1 MAEQE
6 QSVSV
11 PSTLDVFLP
20 PITLGRCSLFEP
32 YVFKQSDDDKNK
44 DKVPSKPSYMFCAI
58 LDKRRDRAI
67 IKKISDYQNAYI
79 EELKAKRMFDK
90 RAAIHFALVDCDSE
104 EVEDKD
110 TGELI
115 IMSERDSSLRGKYM
129 LSAKSRATEPPSVG
143 WVDDKN
149 ILHPMPKHFIVNEE
163 DPDSVEEYERRLNFW
178 KDKVYAGQYAS
189 AVLRLSGWHQAKI
202 GQGVTGRIK
211 SVVIIGG
218 GTPAGIMSLEDA
230 FTEEQIAEMVAWRDQ
245 MVPDY
250 ESGDDPWNKRV
261 KLRSSSDVDDYAE
274 DDDVEEEETPKPRRK
289 TKPARKVKPVKTV
302 EPEPEEEDDYEYE
315 EEAPK
320 PRRKTKPARKVKP
333 VEPEEEYD
341 GVEEEEVPAPRP
353 RKTRKPVKETVED
366 DYDSDFDEGADTEW

>member
-20 PITLGRCSLFEP
+20 HITLGRCSLFEP

-44 DKVPSKPSYMFCAI
+44 NKDKVPSKPSYMFRAI

-67 IKKISDYQNAYI
+67 IKKISGYQNAYI

-163 DPDSVEEYERRLNFW
+163 DPDSVEEYERRLDFW

-261 KLRSSSDVDDYAE
+261 KLRSGSDVDDYAE
-274 DDDVEEEETPKPRRK
+274 DDDVEEEEAPKPR
-289 TKPARKVKPVKTV
+289 RKVKPVKPV
-302 EPEPEEEDDYEYE
+302 KPEPEEEDNYEYE
-315 EEAPK
+315 EETPK

-341 GVEEEEVPAPRP
+341 GEEEEETSAPRP

>member
-1 MAEQE
+1 M
-6 QSVSV
+6 
-11 PSTLDVFLP
+11 
-20 PITLGRCSLFEP
+20 
-32 YVFKQSDDDKNK
+32 
-44 DKVPSKPSYMFCAI
+44 
-58 LDKRRDRAI
+58 
-67 IKKISDYQNAYI
+67 
-79 EELKAKRMFDK
+79 
-90 RAAIHFALVDCDSE
+90 
-104 EVEDKD
+104 
-110 TGELI
+110 
-115 IMSERDSSLRGKYM
+115 
-129 LSAKSRATEPPSVG
+129 TEHP
-143 WVDDKN
+143 
-149 ILHPMPKHFIVNEE
+149 HPMPKHFIVNEE
-163 DPDSVEEYERRLNFW
+163 DPDSVEEYERRLDFW

-289 TKPARKVKPVKTV
+289 AKPVKPV

-315 EEAPK
+315 EETPK

-341 GVEEEEVPAPRP
+341 GEEEEETPAPRP

>member
-1 MAEQE
+1 MAE

-20 PITLGRCSLFEP
+20 HITLGRCSLFEP
-32 YVFKQSDDDKNK
+32 YVFKQADDDKNK
-44 DKVPSKPSYMFCAI
+44 DKTPSKPSYMF
-58 LDKRRDRAI
+58 RAI
-67 IKKISDYQNAYI
+67 DRTVIKKISDYQNAYI

-90 RAAIHFALVDCDSE
+90 RAAIHFALVDCDTE
-104 EVEDKD
+104 EVEDRD
-110 TGELI
+110 TGELVV
-115 IMSERDSSLRGKYM
+115 MSERDSSLRGKYL

-149 ILHPMPKHFIVNEE
+149 VLHPMPKHFIVNEE
-163 DPDSVEEYERRLNFW
+163 DPDSVEEFERRLDFW

-230 FTEEQIAEMVAWRDQ
+230 FTEEQIAEMVAWRDR

-261 KLRSSSDVDDYAE
+261 KLRSNSN
-274 DDDVEEEETPKPRRK
+274 
-289 TKPARKVKPVKTV
+289 
-302 EPEPEEEDDYEYE
+302 EDDYDGEEDEE

-320 PRRKTKPARKVKP
+320 PRRKTKTTRKTKP
-333 VEPEEEYD
+333 VEPEEDYEVEED
-341 GVEEEEVPAPRP
+341 EEEEAPAPRP
-353 RKTRKPVKETVED
+353 RKTRKPVEPGPEED
-366 DYDSDFDEGADTEW
+366 YNSDFEDGADTEW

>member
-20 PITLGRCSLFEP
+20 HITLGRCSLFEP

-44 DKVPSKPSYMFCAI
+44 DKVPSKPSYMFRAI
-58 LDKRRDRAI
+58 LDKRRDSAI
-67 IKKISDYQNAYI
+67 IKKISGYQNAYI
-79 EELKAKRMFDK
+79 KELKAKRMFDK

-163 DPDSVEEYERRLNFW
+163 DPDSVEEYERRLDFW

-289 TKPARKVKPVKTV
+289 AKPVKPV
-302 EPEPEEEDDYEYE
+302 EPELEEEDDYEYE

>member
-6 QSVSV
+6 QSASV

-20 PITLGRCSLFEP
+20 HITLGRCSLFEP

-44 DKVPSKPSYMFCAI
+44 DKTPSKPSYMFRAI

-67 IKKISDYQNAYI
+67 IKKISGYQNAYI

-163 DPDSVEEYERRLNFW
+163 DPDSVEEYERRLDFW

-274 DDDVEEEETPKPRRK
+274 DDDVEEEETPKPS
-289 TKPARKVKPVKTV
+289 
-302 EPEPEEEDDYEYE
+302 
-315 EEAPK
+315 
-320 PRRKTKPARKVKP
+320 RKTKPARKVKP

>member
-20 PITLGRCSLFEP
+20 HITLGRCSLFEP

-44 DKVPSKPSYMFCAI
+44 DKVPSKPSYMFRAI

-67 IKKISDYQNAYI
+67 IKKISGYQNAYI

-163 DPDSVEEYERRLNFW
+163 DPDSVEEYERRLDFW

-289 TKPARKVKPVKTV
+289 VKPVK
-302 EPEPEEEDDYEYE
+302 PEPEEEDDYEYE

-320 PRRKTKPARKVKP
+320 PRRKTKTARKTKP
-333 VEPEEEYD
+333 VEPEEDYE
-341 GVEEEEVPAPRP
+341 VEEDEEETTPAPRP
-353 RKTRKPVKETVED
+353 RKSRKPVEPEPEA
-366 DYDSDFDEGADTEW
+366 DYDSDFDDGADTEW

>member
-6 QSVSV
+6 QSISV

-20 PITLGRCSLFEP
+20 HITLGRCSLFEP

-44 DKVPSKPSYMFCAI
+44 DKTPSKPSYMFRAI
-58 LDKRRDRAI
+58 LDKRRDSAI
-67 IKKISDYQNAYI
+67 IKKISGYQNAYI
-79 EELKAKRMFDK
+79 KELKAKRMFDK

-163 DPDSVEEYERRLNFW
+163 DPDSVEEYERRLDFW

-261 KLRSSSDVDDYAE
+261 KLRSGSDVDDYAE
-274 DDDVEEEETPKPRRK
+274 DDDVEEEEAPKPR
-289 TKPARKVKPVKTV
+289 RKVKPVK
-302 EPEPEEEDDYEYE
+302 PEPEEEDDYEYE
-315 EEAPK
+315 EETPK
-320 PRRKTKPARKVKP
+320 PRRKTKPARKTKP
-333 VEPEEEYD
+333 VEPEEDYE
-341 GVEEEEVPAPRP
+341 VEEDEEETAPAPRP
-353 RKTRKPVKETVED
+353 RKSRKPVEPEPEA
-366 DYDSDFDEGADTEW
+366 DYDSDFDDGADTEW

>member
-6 QSVSV
+6 QSASV

-20 PITLGRCSLFEP
+20 HITLGRCSLFEP

-44 DKVPSKPSYMFCAI
+44 DKVPSKPSYMFRAI

-67 IKKISDYQNAYI
+67 IKKISGYQNAYI

-110 TGELI
+110 TGELV

-149 ILHPMPKHFIVNEE
+149 ILPPMPKHFIVNEE
-163 DPDSVEEYERRLNFW
+163 DPDSVEEYERRLDFW

-274 DDDVEEEETPKPRRK
+274 DDDVEEEEAPKPR
-289 TKPARKVKPVKTV
+289 RKVKPVKPV
-302 EPEPEEEDDYEYE
+302 KPEPEEEEDDYEYE

-333 VEPEEEYD
+333 VELEEEYD
-341 GVEEEEVPAPRP
+341 GEEEEEAPAPRP

>member
-6 QSVSV
+6 QSASV

-20 PITLGRCSLFEP
+20 HITLGRCSLFEP

-44 DKVPSKPSYMFCAI
+44 DKVPSKPSYMFRAI

-67 IKKISDYQNAYI
+67 IKKISGYQNAYI

-110 TGELI
+110 TGELV

-163 DPDSVEEYERRLNFW
+163 DPDSVEEYERRLDFW

-289 TKPARKVKPVKTV
+289 AKPVKPV
-302 EPEPEEEDDYEYE
+302 EPEPEEEDDYEYEE

-341 GVEEEEVPAPRP
+341 GEEEEEAPAPRP

>member
-11 PSTLDVFLP
+11 PSTFDVFLP
-20 PITLGRCSLFEP
+20 HITLGRCSLFEP

-44 DKVPSKPSYMFCAI
+44 GKVPSKPSYMFRAI
-58 LDKRRDRAI
+58 LDKRRDSAI
-67 IKKISDYQNAYI
+67 IKKISGYQNAYI
-79 EELKAKRMFDK
+79 EELKTKRMFDK

-110 TGELI
+110 TGELV

-163 DPDSVEEYERRLNFW
+163 DPDSVEEYERRLDFW

-261 KLRSSSDVDDYAE
+261 KLRSGSDVDDYAE
-274 DDDVEEEETPKPRRK
+274 DDDVEEEEAPKPR
-289 TKPARKVKPVKTV
+289 RKVKPVKPV
-302 EPEPEEEDDYEYE
+302 KPEPEEEDDYEYE

-320 PRRKTKPARKVKP
+320 PRRKTKTARKTKP
-333 VEPEEEYD
+333 VEPEEDYE
-341 GVEEEEVPAPRP
+341 VEEDEEETTPAPRP
-353 RKTRKPVKETVED
+353 RKSRKPVEPEPEA
-366 DYDSDFDEGADTEW
+366 DYDSDFDDGADTEW

>member
-1 MAEQE
+1 MAE

-20 PITLGRCSLFEP
+20 HITLGRCSLFEP
-32 YVFKQSDDDKNK
+32 YVFKQADDDKNK
-44 DKVPSKPSYMFCAI
+44 DKTPSKPSYMFRAI
-58 LDKRRDRAI
+58 LDKRRDRTI

-104 EVEDKD
+104 EVEDRD
-110 TGELI
+110 TGELV
-115 IMSERDSSLRGKYM
+115 IMSERDSSLRGKYL

-163 DPDSVEEYERRLNFW
+163 DPDSVEEYERRLDFW

-202 GQGVTGRIK
+202 GQGVTGRVK

-230 FTEEQIAEMVAWRDQ
+230 FTEEQIAEMVAWRDR

-250 ESGDDPWNKRV
+250 ESGDDPWNKRI
-261 KLRSSSDVDDYAE
+261 KLRSNADSEDYGE
-274 DDDVEEEETPKPRRK
+274 EDDVEEVAPKPRRKTRKPVEPEPEEVEEYDEEEEQPKPRRK
-289 TKPARKVKPVKTV
+289 TKPS
-302 EPEPEEEDDYEYE
+302 
-315 EEAPK
+315 
-320 PRRKTKPARKVKP
+320 RKVKP
-333 VEPEEEYD
+333 VEPEDEYED
-341 GVEEEEVPAPRP
+341 ETEEEEAPAPRP
-353 RKTRKPVKETVED
+353 RKTRKPVEPEPEED
-366 DYDSDFDEGADTEW
+366 YGSDFDDGADTEW

>member
-20 PITLGRCSLFEP
+20 HITLGRCSLFEP

-44 DKVPSKPSYMFCAI
+44 DKAPSKPSYMFRAI
-58 LDKRRDRAI
+58 LDKRRDSAI

-79 EELKAKRMFDK
+79 KELKAKRMFDK

-163 DPDSVEEYERRLNFW
+163 DPDSVEEYERRLDFW

-261 KLRSSSDVDDYAE
+261 KLRSGSDVDDYAE
-274 DDDVEEEETPKPRRK
+274 DDDVEEEEAPKPR
-289 TKPARKVKPVKTV
+289 RKVKPVKPV
-302 EPEPEEEDDYEYE
+302 KPEPEEEDDYEYE

-320 PRRKTKPARKVKP
+320 PRRKTKTARKTKP
-333 VEPEEEYD
+333 VEPEEDYE
-341 GVEEEEVPAPRP
+341 VEEDEEETAPAPRP
-353 RKTRKPVKETVED
+353 RKSRKPVEPEPEA
-366 DYDSDFDEGADTEW
+366 DYDSDFDDGADTEW

>member
-20 PITLGRCSLFEP
+20 HITLGRCSLFEP

-44 DKVPSKPSYMFCAI
+44 DKTPSKPSYMFRAI

-67 IKKISDYQNAYI
+67 IKKISGYQNAYI

-115 IMSERDSSLRGKYM
+115 IMSERDSSLRSKYM

-163 DPDSVEEYERRLNFW
+163 DPDSVEEYERRLDFW

-211 SVVIIGG
+211 SIVIIGG

-274 DDDVEEEETPKPRRK
+274 DDDVEEEE
-289 TKPARKVKPVKTV
+289 
-302 EPEPEEEDDYEYE
+302 
-315 EEAPK
+315 APK

>member
-1 MAEQE
+1 MAEP
-6 QSVSV
+6 SNSV

-20 PITLGRCSLFEP
+20 HITLGRCSLFEP
-32 YVFKQSDDDKNK
+32 YVFKQSDNDDKNK
-44 DKVPSKPSYMFCAI
+44 DKTPSKPSYMFRAI
-58 LDKRRDRAI
+58 LDKRRDRET
-67 IKKISDYQNAYI
+67 IKKISDYQSAYI
-79 EELKAKRMFDK
+79 EELKSKRMFDK
-90 RAAIHFALVDCDSE
+90 RAAIHFALVDCDTE

-110 TGELI
+110 TGELVV
-115 IMSERDSSLRGKYM
+115 MSERDSSLKGKYM

-149 ILHPMPKHFIVNEE
+149 ILHSMPKHFIVNEE
-163 DPDSVEEYERRLNFW
+163 DSDSVEEYERRLDFW

-230 FTEEQIAEMVAWRDQ
+230 FTEEQIAEMVAWRDR

-261 KLRSSSDVDDYAE
+261 KLRSGSNVDEYDGDE
-274 DDDVEEEETPKPRRK
+274 DEEEESPKPRRKPRKPVEPEPEDDGNYEDEEESPKPRRK
-289 TKPARKVKPVKTV
+289 TKTT
-302 EPEPEEEDDYEYE
+302 
-315 EEAPK
+315 
-320 PRRKTKPARKVKP
+320 RKTKP
-333 VEPEEEYD
+333 VEPEEDYEVEED
-341 GVEEEEVPAPRP
+341 EEEEAPAPRP
-353 RKTRKPVKETVED
+353 RKSRKPVEPEPED
-366 DYDSDFDEGADTEW
+366 DYDSDFDDGADTEW

>member
-1 MAEQE
+1 MAE

-20 PITLGRCSLFEP
+20 HITLGRCSLFEP
-32 YVFKQSDDDKNK
+32 YVFKQADDDKNK
-44 DKVPSKPSYMFCAI
+44 DKKPSKPSYMFRAI
-58 LDKRRDRAI
+58 LDKRRDRTV

-90 RAAIHFALVDCDSE
+90 RAAIHFALVDCDTE
-104 EVEDKD
+104 EVEDRD
-110 TGELI
+110 TGELVV
-115 IMSERDSSLRGKYM
+115 MSERDSSLRGKYL

-149 ILHPMPKHFIVNEE
+149 VLHPMPKHFIVNEE
-163 DPDSVEEYERRLNFW
+163 DPDSVEEFERRLDFW
-178 KDKVYAGQYAS
+178 KEKVYAGQYAS

-230 FTEEQIAEMVAWRDQ
+230 FTEEQIAEMVAWRDR

-250 ESGDDPWNKRV
+250 ESGDDPWNKR
-261 KLRSSSDVDDYAE
+261 SNSN
-274 DDDVEEEETPKPRRK
+274 
-289 TKPARKVKPVKTV
+289 
-302 EPEPEEEDDYEYE
+302 EDDYDGEEDEE

-320 PRRKTKPARKVKP
+320 PRRKTKTTRKTKP
-333 VEPEEEYD
+333 VEPEEDYEVEED
-341 GVEEEEVPAPRP
+341 EEEEAPAPRP
-353 RKTRKPVKETVED
+353 RKTRKPVEPGPEED
-366 DYDSDFDEGADTEW
+366 YNSDFEDGADTEW

>member
-6 QSVSV
+6 QSASV

-20 PITLGRCSLFEP
+20 HITLGRCSLFEP

-44 DKVPSKPSYMFCAI
+44 DKAPSKPSYMFRAI

-67 IKKISDYQNAYI
+67 IKKISGYQNAYI

-110 TGELI
+110 TGELV

-163 DPDSVEEYERRLNFW
+163 DPDSVEEYERRLDFW

-289 TKPARKVKPVKTV
+289 AKPVKPV

-315 EEAPK
+315 EETPK

-341 GVEEEEVPAPRP
+341 GEEEEETPAPRP

>member
-20 PITLGRCSLFEP
+20 HITLGRCSLFEP

-44 DKVPSKPSYMFCAI
+44 GKVPSKPSYMFRAI
-58 LDKRRDRAI
+58 LDKRRDGAI
-67 IKKISDYQNAYI
+67 IKKISGYQNAYI
-79 EELKAKRMFDK
+79 KELKAKRMFDK

-110 TGELI
+110 TGELV

-163 DPDSVEEYERRLNFW
+163 DPDSVEEYERRLDFW

-261 KLRSSSDVDDYAE
+261 KLRSGSDVDDYAE
-274 DDDVEEEETPKPRRK
+274 DDDVEEEEAPKPR
-289 TKPARKVKPVKTV
+289 RKVKPVKPV
-302 EPEPEEEDDYEYE
+302 KPEPEEEDDYEYE

-320 PRRKTKPARKVKP
+320 PRRKTKTARKTKP
-333 VEPEEEYD
+333 VEPEEDYE
-341 GVEEEEVPAPRP
+341 VEEDEEETAPAPRP
-353 RKTRKPVKETVED
+353 RKSRKPVEPEPEA
-366 DYDSDFDEGADTEW
+366 DYDSDFDDGADTEW

>member
-20 PITLGRCSLFEP
+20 HITLGRCSLFEP
-32 YVFKQSDDDKNK
+32 YVFKQSDDKNK
-44 DKVPSKPSYMFCAI
+44 DKTPSKPSYMFRAI

-67 IKKISDYQNAYI
+67 IKKISGYQNAYI

-163 DPDSVEEYERRLNFW
+163 DPDSVEEYERRLDFW

-211 SVVIIGG
+211 SIVIIGG

-274 DDDVEEEETPKPRRK
+274 DDDVEEEE
-289 TKPARKVKPVKTV
+289 
-302 EPEPEEEDDYEYE
+302 
-315 EEAPK
+315 APK

>member
-6 QSVSV
+6 QSASV

-20 PITLGRCSLFEP
+20 HITLGRCSLFEP

-44 DKVPSKPSYMFCAI
+44 DKTPSKPSYMFRAI
-58 LDKRRDRAI
+58 LDK
-67 IKKISDYQNAYI
+67 NAYI

-110 TGELI
+110 TGELV

-163 DPDSVEEYERRLNFW
+163 DPDSVEEYERRLDFW

-274 DDDVEEEETPKPRRK
+274 DDDVEEEE
-289 TKPARKVKPVKTV
+289 
-302 EPEPEEEDDYEYE
+302 
-315 EEAPK
+315 APK

>member
-20 PITLGRCSLFEP
+20 HITLGRCSLFEP

-44 DKVPSKPSYMFCAI
+44 DKTPSKPSYMFRAI
-58 LDKRRDRAI
+58 LDKRRDSAI
-67 IKKISDYQNAYI
+67 IKKISGYQNAYI
-79 EELKAKRMFDK
+79 KELKAKRMFDK

-163 DPDSVEEYERRLNFW
+163 DPDSVEEYERRLDFW

-261 KLRSSSDVDDYAE
+261 KLRSGSDVDDYAE
-274 DDDVEEEETPKPRRK
+274 DDDVEEEEAPKPR
-289 TKPARKVKPVKTV
+289 RKVKPVKPV
-302 EPEPEEEDDYEYE
+302 KPEPEEEDDYEYE

-320 PRRKTKPARKVKP
+320 PRRKTKTARKTKP
-333 VEPEEEYD
+333 VEPEEDYE
-341 GVEEEEVPAPRP
+341 VEEDEEETAPAPRP

>member
-1 MAEQE
+1 MAEP
-6 QSVSV
+6 SNSV

-20 PITLGRCSLFEP
+20 HITLGRCSLFEP

-44 DKVPSKPSYMFCAI
+44 DETPSKPSYMFRAI
-58 LDKRRDRAI
+58 LDKRRDRET
-67 IKKISDYQNAYI
+67 IKKISDYQSAYI
-79 EELKAKRMFDK
+79 EELKSKRMFDK
-90 RAAIHFALVDCDSE
+90 RAAIHFALVDCDTE

-110 TGELI
+110 TGELVV
-115 IMSERDSSLRGKYM
+115 MSERDSSLKGKYM

-163 DPDSVEEYERRLNFW
+163 DPDSVEEYERRLDFW

-202 GQGVTGRIK
+202 GQGVTGRVK

-230 FTEEQIAEMVAWRDQ
+230 FTEEQIAEMVAWRDR

-261 KLRSSSDVDDYAE
+261 KLRSGSNVDEYDGEE
-274 DDDVEEEETPKPRRK
+274 DDEEESPKPRRK
-289 TKPARKVKPVKTV
+289 PRKPV
-302 EPEPEEEDDYEYE
+302 EPEPEDDGNYEDE

-320 PRRKTKPARKVKP
+320 PRRKTKTTRKTKP
-333 VEPEEEYD
+333 VEPEEDYE
-341 GVEEEEVPAPRP
+341 VEEDEEETAPAPRP
-353 RKTRKPVKETVED
+353 RKSRKPVEPEPEA
-366 DYDSDFDEGADTEW
+366 DYDSDFDDGADSEW

>member
-6 QSVSV
+6 QSASV

-20 PITLGRCSLFEP
+20 HITLGRCSLFEP

-67 IKKISDYQNAYI
+67 IKKISGYQNAYI

-110 TGELI
+110 TGELV

-163 DPDSVEEYERRLNFW
+163 DPDSVEEYERRLDFW

-289 TKPARKVKPVKTV
+289 AKPVKPV

>member
-1 MAEQE
+1 MAEP
-6 QSVSV
+6 SNSV

-20 PITLGRCSLFEP
+20 HITLGRCSLFEP

-44 DKVPSKPSYMFCAI
+44 DKTPSKPSYMFRAI
-58 LDKRRDRAI
+58 LDKRRDRET
-67 IKKISDYQNAYI
+67 IKKISDYQSAYI

-90 RAAIHFALVDCDSE
+90 RAAIHFALVDCDTE

-110 TGELI
+110 TGELVV
-115 IMSERDSSLRGKYM
+115 MSERDSSLKGKYM

-163 DPDSVEEYERRLNFW
+163 DPDSVEEYERRLDFW

-202 GQGVTGRIK
+202 GQGVTGRVK

-230 FTEEQIAEMVAWRDQ
+230 FTEEQIAEMVAWRDR

-261 KLRSSSDVDDYAE
+261 KLRSGSNVDEYDGKE
-274 DDDVEEEETPKPRRK
+274 DDEEESPKPRRK
-289 TKPARKVKPVKTV
+289 PRKPV
-302 EPEPEEEDDYEYE
+302 EPEPEDDGNYEDE

-320 PRRKTKPARKVKP
+320 PRRKTKTTRKTKP
-333 VEPEEEYD
+333 VEPEEDYE
-341 GVEEEEVPAPRP
+341 VEEDEEEKAPAPRL
-353 RKTRKPVKETVED
+353 RKSRKPVEPEPED
-366 DYDSDFDEGADTEW
+366 DYDSDFDDGADTEW

>member
-1 MAEQE
+1 MAEP
-6 QSVSV
+6 SNSV

-20 PITLGRCSLFEP
+20 HITLGRCSLFEP

-44 DKVPSKPSYMFCAI
+44 DKTPSKPSYMFRAI
-58 LDKRRDRAI
+58 LDKRRDRET
-67 IKKISDYQNAYI
+67 IKKISDYQSAYI
-79 EELKAKRMFDK
+79 EELKSKRMFDK
-90 RAAIHFALVDCDSE
+90 RAAIHFALVDCDTE

-110 TGELI
+110 TGELVV
-115 IMSERDSSLRGKYM
+115 MSERDSSLKGKYM

-149 ILHPMPKHFIVNEE
+149 ILHPMPKHFTVNKE
-163 DPDSVEEYERRLNFW
+163 DPDSVEEYERRLDFW

-230 FTEEQIAEMVAWRDQ
+230 FTEEQIAEMVAWRDR

-261 KLRSSSDVDDYAE
+261 KLRSGSNVDEYDGEE
-274 DDDVEEEETPKPRRK
+274 DEEESPKPRRK
-289 TKPARKVKPVKTV
+289 TKTT
-302 EPEPEEEDDYEYE
+302 
-315 EEAPK
+315 
-320 PRRKTKPARKVKP
+320 RKTKP
-333 VEPEEEYD
+333 VEPEEDYEVEED
-341 GVEEEEVPAPRP
+341 EEEEAPAPRP
-353 RKTRKPVKETVED
+353 RKSRKLVEPEPED
-366 DYDSDFDEGADTEW
+366 DYDSDFDDGADTEW

>member
-1 MAEQE
+1 MAEP
-6 QSVSV
+6 SNSV

-20 PITLGRCSLFEP
+20 HITLGRCSLFEP

-44 DKVPSKPSYMFCAI
+44 DKTPSKPSYMFRAI
-58 LDKRRDRAI
+58 LDKRRDRET
-67 IKKISDYQNAYI
+67 IKKISDYQSAYI
-79 EELKAKRMFDK
+79 EELKSKRMFDK
-90 RAAIHFALVDCDSE
+90 RAAIHFALVDCDTE

-110 TGELI
+110 TGELVV
-115 IMSERDSSLRGKYM
+115 MSERDSSLKGKYM

-163 DPDSVEEYERRLNFW
+163 DPDSVEEYERRLDFW

-202 GQGVTGRIK
+202 GQGVTGRVK

-230 FTEEQIAEMVAWRDQ
+230 FTEEQIAEMVAWRDR

-261 KLRSSSDVDDYAE
+261 KLRSVSNVDDY
-274 DDDVEEEETPKPRRK
+274 DG
-289 TKPARKVKPVKTV
+289 
-302 EPEPEEEDDYEYE
+302 EEDE

-320 PRRKTKPARKVKP
+320 PRRKTKTTRKTKP
-333 VEPEEEYD
+333 VEPEGDYEVEED
-341 GVEEEEVPAPRP
+341 EEEETPAPRP
-353 RKTRKPVKETVED
+353 RKSRKPVEPEPEA
-366 DYDSDFDEGADTEW
+366 DYDSDFDDGADTEW

>member
-6 QSVSV
+6 QSASV

-20 PITLGRCSLFEP
+20 HITLGRCSLFEP

-44 DKVPSKPSYMFCAI
+44 DKTPSKPSYMFRAI
-58 LDKRRDRAI
+58 LDKRRDSAI
-67 IKKISDYQNAYI
+67 IKKISGYQNAYI
-79 EELKAKRMFDK
+79 KELKAKRMFDK

-163 DPDSVEEYERRLNFW
+163 DPDSVEEYERRLDFW

-261 KLRSSSDVDDYAE
+261 KLRSGSDVDDYAE
-274 DDDVEEEETPKPRRK
+274 DDDVEEEEAPKPR
-289 TKPARKVKPVKTV
+289 RKVKPVKPV
-302 EPEPEEEDDYEYE
+302 KPEPEEDDDYEYE

-320 PRRKTKPARKVKP
+320 PRRKTKTARKTKP
-333 VEPEEEYD
+333 VEPEEDYE
-341 GVEEEEVPAPRP
+341 VEEDEEETAPAPRP
-353 RKTRKPVKETVED
+353 RKSRKPVEPEPEA
-366 DYDSDFDEGADTEW
+366 DYDSDFDDGADTEW

>member
-6 QSVSV
+6 QSASV

-20 PITLGRCSLFEP
+20 HITLGRCSLFEP

-44 DKVPSKPSYMFCAI
+44 DKVPSKPSYMFRAI

-67 IKKISDYQNAYI
+67 IKKISGYQNAYI

-110 TGELI
+110 TGELV

-163 DPDSVEEYERRLNFW
+163 DPDSVEEYERRLDFW

-189 AVLRLSGWHQAKI
+189 AVLRLSGWHH
-202 GQGVTGRIK
+202 
-211 SVVIIGG
+211 
-218 GTPAGIMSLEDA
+218 
-230 FTEEQIAEMVAWRDQ
+230 
-245 MVPDY
+245 VP
-250 ESGDDPWNKRV
+250 
-261 KLRSSSDVDDYAE
+261 
-274 DDDVEEEETPKPRRK
+274 
-289 TKPARKVKPVKTV
+289 
-302 EPEPEEEDDYEYE
+302 
-315 EEAPK
+315 
-320 PRRKTKPARKVKP
+320 
-333 VEPEEEYD
+333 
-341 GVEEEEVPAPRP
+341 
-353 RKTRKPVKETVED
+353 
-366 DYDSDFDEGADTEW
+366 

>member
-6 QSVSV
+6 QSASV

-20 PITLGRCSLFEP
+20 HITLGRCSLFEP

-44 DKVPSKPSYMFCAI
+44 DKTPSKPSYMFRAI
-58 LDKRRDRAI
+58 LDKRRDSAI
-67 IKKISDYQNAYI
+67 IKKISGYQNAYI
-79 EELKAKRMFDK
+79 KELKAKRMFDK

-163 DPDSVEEYERRLNFW
+163 DPDSVEEYERRLDFW

-189 AVLRLSGWHQAKI
+189 AVLRLSSWHQAKI

-261 KLRSSSDVDDYAE
+261 KLRSGSDVDDYAE
-274 DDDVEEEETPKPRRK
+274 DDDVEEEEAPKPR
-289 TKPARKVKPVKTV
+289 RKVKPVKPV
-302 EPEPEEEDDYEYE
+302 KPEPEEEDDYEYE

-320 PRRKTKPARKVKP
+320 PRRKTKTARKTKP
-333 VEPEEEYD
+333 VEPEEDYE
-341 GVEEEEVPAPRP
+341 VEEDEEETAPALRP
-353 RKTRKPVKETVED
+353 RKSRKPVEPEPEA
-366 DYDSDFDEGADTEW
+366 DYDSDFDDGADTEW